1 MEAQALLT
9 QYGWT
14 QHFFDEYEYHRF
26 DLWVP
31 TIEDTRNIYVF
42 TDKTEMDDPI
52 CYRFVK
58 ADSLQEAI
66 ASYDETITFYI
77 TPYKLEIVLTCL
89 V

>member
-1 MEAQALLT
+1 MEAEALLN

-14 QHFFDEYEYHRF
+14 RHFFDDHEYYRF
-26 DLWVP
+26 DLWVS
-31 TIEDTRNIYVF
+31 TIEDSRGIYVF

-58 ADSLQEAI
+58 ADSVGEAV
-66 ASYDETITFYI
+66 ASYDETITFFI
-77 TPYKLEIVLTCL
+77 TPYKLELVLSCL